1 MTNQIAPLTAFLDI
15 DKLGLLK
22 DVPTLNFHPYLPHY
36 EVTVGDTKSVHV
48 LARQPIDTDRRHPF
62 TTAGNTEFNCLLW
75 MPPISRVP
83 DDIVL
88 VDSTNFTTLFGGTD
102 SLANFWRHLALM
114 K

>member
-1 MTNQIAPLTAFLDI
+1 MTNQIAPLTAFRDI

-83 DDIVL
+83 ATSCLWTQRILRPCSAARTVWRT
-88 VDSTNFTTLFGGTD
+88 SGGT
-102 SLANFWRHLALM
+102 WR
-114 K
+114 